1 MPTYAIVNDRGNQFR
16 VQEGDRVLI
25 DRLDSEAGKP
35 IEFKEVLLY
44 ANGEDIRIGNPNL
57 PNVKVVGESEGDEK
71 GPKVRT
77 IKYRRREMY
86 RRHWGHRQKYTVVR
100 IKKLEIGG

>member
-1 MPTYAIVNDRGNQFR
+1 MPYAIVNHRGNQFR

-25 DRLDSEAGKP
+25 DLLDLEAGKP
-35 IEFKEVLLY
+35 IEFNEVLLY
-44 ANGEDIRIGNPNL
+44 ANGADIRIGSPNL
-57 PNVKVVGESEGDEK
+57 PNAKVVGEIMGDEK

-86 RRHWGHRQKYTVVR
+86 RRHWGHRQNYTVVQ
-100 IKKLEIGG
+100 IKKFEIGG